1 MDSVVLKN
9 VDPEA
14 GSEVH
19 PASNQD
25 TEGEELPAS
34 NLERTEFFGG
44 EAAQANVPNLS
55 TQPGTAAIDA
65 PSKVVDQAKASILP
79 SQNAGVQ
86 REAKKKGTG
95 LQSTLDA
102 GAQAFGS
109 VRAVVAKNLASLQA
123 TRDTERKSSRDKGPA
138 VELAGEPSA
147 FAGKNATKKGA
158 DFGDSVP
165 PTEASSLSESPA
177 SGTKQSFGSGISL
190 ASLGSRLQSLRQTAV
205 KAVSQPVRHLVS
217 QNKRRYMV
225 RSKLE
230 ELLFFPFPGDD
241 CLLGLFA
248 ASDDQAETT

>member
-1 MDSVVLKN
+1 MDAVVLKN

-14 GSEVH
+14 GSELH

-25 TEGEELPAS
+25 TDGEELPAS
-34 NLERTEFFGG
+34 NLERTEFS
-44 EAAQANVPNLS
+44 EAAQANVANLS

-65 PSKVVDQAKASILP
+65 PSKVVDRAKASILP

-86 REAKKKGTG
+86 RQAKKKGTS

-123 TRDTERKSSRDKGPA
+123 TRDTERKSSRDKGSA
-138 VELAGEPSA
+138 VELAGEASA

-165 PTEASSLSESPA
+165 PSEASSLSESPA

-225 RSKLE
+225 RSELE
-230 ELLFFPFPGDD
+230 ELLFFPFLVTIA
-241 CLLGLFA
+241 CLVYLLL
-248 ASDDQAETT
+248 SREDIVWS